1 VLCAQPCARL
11 IEYPR
16 GEGEEPRFFFE
27 FVPLPE
33 SDRGGTTWHE
43 LAYWVRPG
51 PIKGPPTK
59 KTVREKAGGTA
70 EEPRVP
76 SRRSGRGKTVFE
88 EGAETITEVVEQ

>member
-1 VLCAQPCARL
+1 LCAQPCARL

-16 GEGEEPRFFFE
+16 GEGEEPKFFFE

-88 EGAETITEVVEQ
+88 EGAETIAEVVEQ